1 MVSHTGYNWL
11 IFVKIHDWLVQRSW
25 TLWTPRVPH
34 IHKLFFIN
42 FRGVV
47 CACKFISSW
56 QLFAEWTKCHVYTWF
71 RSGDWYCQNKAPEV
85 NSFSRECY
93 QVPPPPC
100 FWGESLGT
108 RLLLQCHHLHS
119 QEFNFYFMR
128 LHCLGLCAH
137 AQTDWII
144 KMTVSVLAT
153 CTLCAVGEAVQISK
167 QIEVTLRHQE
177 KAINWAI

>member
-93 QVPPPPC
+93 QVPPPPPVFEERAWVRGYYYSAIIFTLKSLTFISC
-100 FWGESLGT
+100 GYTVWGYVLMLKLIELSKWQCQYW
-108 RLLLQCHHLHS
+108 LLAL
-119 QEFNFYFMR
+119 F
-128 LHCLGLCAH
+128 
-137 AQTDWII
+137 
-144 KMTVSVLAT
+144 
-153 CTLCAVGEAVQISK
+153 VQLVK
-167 QIEVTLRHQE
+167 QFKYQNKL
-177 KAINWAI
+177 K